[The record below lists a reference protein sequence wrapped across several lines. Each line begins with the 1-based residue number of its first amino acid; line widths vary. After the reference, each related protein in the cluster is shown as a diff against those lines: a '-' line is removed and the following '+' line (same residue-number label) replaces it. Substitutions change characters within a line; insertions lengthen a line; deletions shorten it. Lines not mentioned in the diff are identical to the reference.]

1 MKYFDWVSAPAT
13 KKIGTVIGILSGL
26 AALASLYL
34 TFYPLTNHN
43 PEIIGRWETD
53 YSYPIADGTWSFK
66 GLTTYLHEGKYNV
79 GGVITLEGEVEQK
92 KFKFSY
98 NVVGA
103 GTWTTDHELL
113 SISLISLKTIPKSL
127 NLSGVDFSPELVAKL
142 SGRPV
147 GTLDDSYP
155 NGLSDEYHLKSVKP
169 DHLTLLAMDPTGNP
183 FNIELHRQTALSAA
197 K

>member
-1 MKYFDWVSAPAT
+1 MKFFDWASAPAT
-13 KKIGTVIGILSGL
+13 KKIATVLTILSGL
-26 AALASLYL
+26 AALGSLYL
-34 TFYPLTNHN
+34 TVYPLTNHN
-43 PEIIGRWETD
+43 SKIIGRWETD
-53 YSYPIADGTWSFK
+53 YSYPITDGTWSFK

-103 GTWTTDHELL
+103 GTWTSDHELL

-127 NLSGVDFSPELVAKL
+127 NLSGIDFSPELVAKL

-155 NGLSDEYHLKSVKP
+155 NGFSDEYHLKSVKT
-169 DHLTLLAMDPTGNP
+169 DHLTLLAMDPSGKP
-183 FNIELHRQTALSAA
+183 FNIELHRQAALSAA